1 MITSAQKFILNRFRG
16 FGQAVKLGQLLDRT
30 KKVVSATYDFSVSG
44 GAVGDITLL
53 AAALPAGAIIT
64 NVWHSELTNVT
75 TSASGTITLKAGSTA
90 LTDAIAAAT
99 FAGVKSEALASSAT
113 AVKVSAESA
122 LVATITTGALT
133 AGKVRFFVEYMIDQ
147 DTTNAI

>member
-1 MITSAQKFILNRFRG
+1 MITAAQKFILNRFLG
-16 FGQAVKLGQLLDRT
+16 GGQKVKLGQLIDRT

-53 AAALPAGAIIT
+53 TTAIPASAIIT

-99 FAGVKSEALASSAT
+99 FSGTKSEALASSAT
-113 AVKVSAESA
+113 AIKVTSEAS
-122 LVATITTGALT
+122 LVATIATGALT
-133 AGKVRFFVEYMIDQ
+133 AGKVRFFVEYMVDQ
-147 DTTNAI
+147 DTTNTI